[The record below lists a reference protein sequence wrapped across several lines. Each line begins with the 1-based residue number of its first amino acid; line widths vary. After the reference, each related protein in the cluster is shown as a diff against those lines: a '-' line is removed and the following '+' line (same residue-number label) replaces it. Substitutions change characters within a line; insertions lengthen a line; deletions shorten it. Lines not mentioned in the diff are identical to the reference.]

1 MMQLN
6 LMTVFIMQVCIW
18 SIVLYDWKKLKKAPK
33 TDKITV
39 SVILIL
45 SFILSIL
52 NLENLPGP
60 ITVLRY
66 IFNPLAR
73 LMQ

>member
-1 MMQLN
+1 MQLDW
-6 LMTVFIMQVCIW
+6 MTLFILQVCIW
-18 SIVLYDWKKLKKAPK
+18 SIVLYDWKQLKKAPK

-45 SFILSIL
+45 SFFLSFL

-60 ITVLRY
+60 ITLLRY
-66 IFNPLAR
+66 IFEPLGR
-73 LMQ
+73 IMQ